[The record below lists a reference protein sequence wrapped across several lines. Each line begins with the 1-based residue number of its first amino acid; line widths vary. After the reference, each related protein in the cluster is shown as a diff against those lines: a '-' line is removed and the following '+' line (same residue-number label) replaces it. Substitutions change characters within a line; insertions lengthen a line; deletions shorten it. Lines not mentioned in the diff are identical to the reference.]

1 MFIFKASSLSAG
13 SAAKFFEDLSFLRNF
28 PKTLFTITNL
38 NNNKANPQ
46 LSALSHYCEKKLGQ
60 LAWNIIRNRTQNS
73 SVKLI
78 LFWYIDEID
87 SRRKMSTPGTRKE
100 E

>member
-46 LSALSHYCEKKLGQ
+46 LSALSHYCEETGTTCLEYY
-60 LAWNIIRNRTQNS
+60 TQQNTES
-73 SVKLI
+73 
-78 LFWYIDEID
+78 
-87 SRRKMSTPGTRKE
+87 
-100 E
+100 